1 MQETGRDRTGKA
13 TEQVVKVRQARQVGY
28 QPKGNRHGEIQTQGS
43 RKEAGKPVQNNRVQ
57 MKE

>member
-28 QPKGNRHGEIQTQGS
+28 QPKGNRHGGNPNSRKQEGS
-43 RKEAGKPVQNNRVQ
+43 RETSSKQ
-57 MKE
+57 